1 MQRAPNDAIKI
12 NISAVFATLGL
23 VKKALGVPLVRSA
36 STLGLKSP
44 ILRHIK
50 VRRSCNFYANQRP
63 SLGTIRHAVGATS
76 FDTLSNALIGYCVV
90 PAGLAARRLHRRRSE
105 I

>member
-1 MQRAPNDAIKI
+1 MYRIPNDAIKI
-12 NISAVFATLGL
+12 NISAVFAALRL
-23 VKKALGVPLVRSA
+23 VKKTLGVPLARSA

-63 SLGTIRHAVGATS
+63 SLGTIKQAVGATR
-76 FDTLSNALIGYCVV
+76 FDTLSNALNGYCW
-90 PAGLAARRLHRRRSE
+90 
-105 I
+105 